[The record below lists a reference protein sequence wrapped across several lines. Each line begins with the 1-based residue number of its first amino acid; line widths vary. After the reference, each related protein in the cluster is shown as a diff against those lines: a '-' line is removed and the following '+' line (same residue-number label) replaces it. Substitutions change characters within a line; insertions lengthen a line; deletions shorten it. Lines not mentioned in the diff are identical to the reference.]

1 MTRLSFCRWLFALL
15 GCAVA
20 ALGAAPVE
28 TDLGSGLVYVRVHE
42 LPADLPSKPATER
55 VRPCVI
61 DLRYVQGGAEEAT
74 TFMAWLKFRATQR
87 APVFV
92 VANSATSGA
101 LRTALAA
108 HERSSGIVV
117 VGIPGEGFRPDVAAK
132 GSADTERNAYNAF
145 EQGSA
150 LAKLLAENP
159 DKVRNDEASLSKD
172 RLAEASADAADDVI
186 KGKRAAP
193 PLDAAL
199 QRAVHLHRAL
209 VALKKI

>member
-1 MTRLSFCRWLFALL
+1 MFALL
-15 GCAVA
+15 GCALA
-20 ALGAAPVE
+20 GLRAAPVE

-42 LPADLPSKPATER
+42 LPADLPAKPATER
-55 VRPCVI
+55 ARPCVI
-61 DLRYVQGGAEEAT
+61 DLRYVEAGIEEAT
-74 TFMAWLKFRATQR
+74 TFMAWLKFRATPR

-92 VANSATSGA
+92 LANSETSRG
-101 LRTALAA
+101 LRLALAA

-117 VGIPGEGFRPDVAAK
+117 VGIPGSGFQPDVAAK
-132 GSADTERNAYNAF
+132 GSAELERSAYNAF
-145 EQGSA
+145 EQGASVV
-150 LAKLLAENP
+150 KLLAENP

-186 KGKRAAP
+186 KGKRPAP